1 MGFLSILIK
10 QEGYQS
16 IRVSPLIP
24 GLGGAAAGHEHGRTA
39 WVQGHLKY
47 GQDIRCAPHTSQ
59 HPAAAGGKERCRTK
73 EEQE

>member
-24 GLGGAAAGHEHGRTA
+24 GLV
-39 WVQGHLKY
+39 VQLPGMSMVALL
-47 GQDIRCAPHTSQ
+47 GFRAI
-59 HPAAAGGKERCRTK
+59 
-73 EEQE
+73 